1 MFHSCCEWWKL
12 EGQLDFKGQPRARS
26 SSFYQVARRRID
38 CGSFSKWGDVTAR
51 SRVRSKLRQ
60 GCWRLGRASMPA
72 AVGQHQAGPGAP
84 GQSPAPS
91 GVPSRGPLAFQIVA
105 GLEPRGPALHE
116 LSLCCVGIPAC
127 GSTTLGCLVTRPRK
141 HLPKDG
147 HVVKLQ
153 GCCRVRSKRVLL
165 GQRTRTGLDSSFMSG
180 LFRLLL
186 PTAAYN
192 TGCCVCRHPCVRGCA
207 MCLEPVSGALQLQE

>member
-1 MFHSCCEWWKL
+1 MVEIR

-38 CGSFSKWGDVTAR
+38 CGSFSKWGDLTAR

-116 LSLCCVGIPAC
+116 LSLCCVWD
-127 GSTTLGCLVTRPRK
+127 TWLRFHHLG
-141 HLPKDG
+141 LPGDDAREIFA
-147 HVVKLQ
+147 Q
-153 GCCRVRSKRVLL
+153 GWTCR
-165 GQRTRTGLDSSFMSG
+165 QITGLLPSPKQTGSAGTTNPDGPGFIIHVGTVPSAFTHS
-180 LFRLLL
+180 RL
-186 PTAAYN
+186 
-192 TGCCVCRHPCVRGCA
+192 
-207 MCLEPVSGALQLQE
+207 